1 MEPKNEPKKV
11 NENKII
17 KVETT
22 QKEELS
28 NNSNDNTSKNIKVK
42 NLNQFNKLELNNQ
55 HFQIIQQKSNLQENS
70 EDIKQKKERIDDH
83 KALSDKDIINFKNKS
98 NNASTSQI
106 TLNEIKETG
115 KKSRSQ
121 DQKETTYN
129 YYKYNDNNQNVY
141 SLLNNYYKDI
151 DLNFK
156 DKKASNPGK
165 NFQLKN
171 KFQEKAN
178 NTNNIPPN
186 NYIYTYN
193 YPFIPYFYYQNPY
206 MNNNPNINSSFNFQ
220 DKSNS
225 NQENAFNINN
235 QINYHLSNNIN
246 YYNYNF
252 NKNNFNHI
260 KQKKKY
266 KIENDEYKL
275 YSINVD
281 NIIKGTENR
290 TTVMIRH
297 IPNKYTYQNLQKEIN
312 IVCKDKYD
320 FLYLPIDSDNNC
332 NLGYAFINFIN
343 PLHIVNFY
351 LAFKSRKWL
360 CFNSFKECDF
370 SFAKYQGKAEL
381 TSNFAK
387 NINKIDDKRRIPMVF
402 LIKNEPKID
411 LPKKYYEMIREHNSK
426 YLNNINWI

>member
-106 TLNEIKETG
+106 KLNEIKETG

-225 NQENAFNINN
+225 NQEM
-235 QINYHLSNNIN
+235 L
-246 YYNYNF
+246 
-252 NKNNFNHI
+252 
-260 KQKKKY
+260 
-266 KIENDEYKL
+266 
-275 YSINVD
+275 
-281 NIIKGTENR
+281 
-290 TTVMIRH
+290 
-297 IPNKYTYQNLQKEIN
+297 
-312 IVCKDKYD
+312 
-320 FLYLPIDSDNNC
+320 
-332 NLGYAFINFIN
+332 
-343 PLHIVNFY
+343 
-351 LAFKSRKWL
+351 
-360 CFNSFKECDF
+360 
-370 SFAKYQGKAEL
+370 
-381 TSNFAK
+381 
-387 NINKIDDKRRIPMVF
+387 
-402 LIKNEPKID
+402 LI
-411 LPKKYYEMIREHNSK
+411 
-426 YLNNINWI
+426 